1 MVAIAERRTRAAQM
15 ADRGDITNYCRLGVA
30 EVDLGVLPDKT
41 EELLIVRESYEEG
54 RLGSAMEHAAAS
66 QQHGPGRSR
75 QAHVTGEGRGGE

>member
-41 EELLIVRESYEEG
+41 E
-54 RLGSAMEHAAAS
+54 
-66 QQHGPGRSR
+66 
-75 QAHVTGEGRGGE
+75 